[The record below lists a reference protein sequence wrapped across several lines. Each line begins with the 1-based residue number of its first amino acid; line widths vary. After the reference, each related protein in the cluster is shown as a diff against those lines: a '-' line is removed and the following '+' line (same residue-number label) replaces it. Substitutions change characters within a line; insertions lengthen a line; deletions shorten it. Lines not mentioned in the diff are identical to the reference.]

1 MRGVMKS
8 YLGSVKAATL
18 ESYQERIGRA
28 VRHLESHLEEPIPLE
43 ELASV
48 AHFSPYHFHRI
59 FRGIVGESVKEHIR
73 RLRLERAAQR
83 LGRGEGSVLGIAL
96 DAGYET
102 HESFTRAFEAM
113 FGVSPTAFRK
123 NGGIMNPVA
132 REEKKAGPPLEVNVR
147 RMEPLRVAYVRHT
160 GPYSAVGQA
169 WQKLMMWAGMNGLM
183 GPNVRILG
191 ISHDDPEITPPERL
205 RYDAAIVVPEHVK
218 GSGEVGIA
226 EIPAGDYATVVHRG
240 PYDSLG
246 ITYARMCGEW
256 LPASGRELRDAPPIE
271 FYLNDMAVTAPPD
284 LRTEIC
290 LPLR

>member
-1 MRGVMKS
+1 MSS
-8 YLGSVKAATL
+8 YLGNVKAATL

-43 ELASV
+43 ELAAV

-59 FRGIVGESVKEHIR
+59 FHGMVGESVKEHIR

-83 LGRGEGSVLGIAL
+83 LLRSDENVIGIAL

-123 NGGIMNPVA
+123 NGGLVNPAVQEA
-132 REEKKAGPPLEVNVR
+132 KKSLPPIEVSIR
-147 RMEPLRVAYVRHT
+147 KMEPFRVAYVRHV
-160 GPYSAVGQA
+160 GPYNTVGQA
-169 WQKLMMWAGMNGLM
+169 WRKLMMWAGMNGLM
-183 GPNVRILG
+183 GPNIRLLG
-191 ISHDDPEITPPERL
+191 ISHDDPEITPPECL
-205 RYDAAIVVPEHVK
+205 RYDAAIVVPDRVQA
-218 GSGEVGIA
+218 GGEVGIQV
-226 EIPAGDYATVVHRG
+226 IPGGDYAVTVHRG

-246 ITYARMCGEW
+246 LTYASLCGVW

-271 FYLNDMAVTAPPD
+271 FYLNDMAVTPPQD
-284 LRTEIC
+284 LLTEIC
-290 LPLR
+290 LPLK